1 MPPVPEPSE
10 DEIRELL
17 EPIRVAAERKRAA
30 DQDYRAAIAH
40 ARRNHLRMSHI
51 ARYTGTSQQAV
62 AKILRR
68 IEVAAEAKRTH
79 TAQPPP

>member
-1 MPPVPEPSE
+1 MPSVPEPSE

-30 DQDYRAAIAH
+30 DKDYRAAIAH
-40 ARRNHLRMSHI
+40 ARLNHLRMSHI

-68 IEVAAEAKRTH
+68 LEAAAEAERAAATD
-79 TAQPPP
+79 TSA